1 MTHPALLT
9 RPGGGLPAQRTPG
22 GWAHKPGRSQRC
34 PEREGS
40 RPAGSCGRP
49 HLPQGPSPR
58 GAHLSH
64 SPPTLSGQ
72 RPRASRTRLKHQPR
86 GARAATAM
94 SARGRVGRQAGRP
107 PSTRPATRPPASPPA
122 GVQVGTVTAV
132 TTALCETKGLP
143 VRRKGPP
150 EQALSPRAEGS
161 HLGCAGP
168 TPPPYR
174 LGSRGPGDRGTCS
187 RSQPGQDRTRSPG
200 TGEARVTTRDQ
211 GSGPKRNTSGKQ
223 LWDFRSCL

>member
-1 MTHPALLT
+1 MGAQT
-9 RPGGGLPAQRTPG
+9 RQEPVVP
-22 GWAHKPGRSQRC
+22 
-34 PEREGS
+34 REGGEQT
-40 RPAGSCGRP
+40 RRILWPPTPA
-49 HLPQGPSPR
+49 PSPFSE
-58 GAHLSH
+58 GGTPPH

-72 RPRASRTRLKHQPR
+72 RPRASRTRLKHQTR

-132 TTALCETKGLP
+132 TTALCETKGSS
-143 VRRKGPP
+143 VKRKGPP

-187 RSQPGQDRTRSPG
+187 RSQLGQDRTRSPG

-211 GSGPKRNTSGKQ
+211 GSGPTRNTLGKQ
-223 LWDFRSCL
+223 LWDYRPCL